1 MAREFSLGAKYD
13 KILEELDFS
22 SIKKKDKV
30 AIKMHLGFKDGYQTV
45 PVFFIRRLVQKV
57 KETGAFPFVTDN
69 PTAVYNA
76 VERGYT
82 AETCGCPIIP
92 IAGVKDAYKHRVEVG
107 YKTVDYLD
115 MAGVMKDSDVLI
127 DVSHVKGHGT
137 AGFGGAFKNIAL
149 GGYCG
154 TSRWR
159 KIHGVEKSAP
169 YWDGEKCSP
178 EHAKRLAESC
188 PYGALKYDE
197 EKHYLDLGFGDCHN
211 ANCLECLR
219 ADEKVGC
226 LKIPAEGF
234 AAFQELM
241 AIASKKILDN
251 YDRDKQFFLNFIMD
265 VTPHCDCLGMVQPQI
280 VPDIGIVGGKD
291 IVAVEQ
297 ASLDLIKTAKF
308 LVDQL
313 PPYLKH
319 VSSDVNLHPFQ
330 RIWGPYKNPYLVTE
344 YGEQLG
350 LGTRD
355 YELVEI
361 LSASVTKDMET
372 GKQSYEDQPTFF

>member
-1 MAREFSLGAKYD
+1 MLRGMGPLG
-13 KILEELDFS
+13 LVEHS
-22 SIKKKDKV
+22 KK
-30 AIKMHLGFKDGYQTV
+30 
-45 PVFFIRRLVQKV
+45 
-57 KETGAFPFVTDN
+57 
-69 PTAVYNA
+69 
-76 VERGYT
+76 
-82 AETCGCPIIP
+82 
-92 IAGVKDAYKHRVEVG
+92 
-107 YKTVDYLD
+107 
-115 MAGVMKDSDVLI
+115 
-127 DVSHVKGHGT
+127 
-137 AGFGGAFKNIAL
+137 IAL
-149 GGYCG
+149 GGYSG

-169 YWDGEKCSP
+169 YWEADKCTP
-178 EHAKRLAESC
+178 EHAKNLVKSC
-188 PYGALKYDE
+188 PYNALKYDE
-197 EKHYLDLGFGDCHN
+197 EKHQLDLGFGDCHN
-211 ANCLECLR
+211 TNCLECLIV
-219 ADEKVGC
+219 DKSVGC

-251 YDRDKQFFLNFIMD
+251 YDKDKQFFLNFIMD

-297 ASLDLIKTAKF
+297 ASLDLIKEANF

-319 VSSDVNLHPFQ
+319 VSTDKKLHPFQ
-330 RIWGPYKNPYLVTE
+330 RIWGQYKNPYLVTE
-344 YGEQLG
+344 YGERLG

-361 LSASVTKDMET
+361 LPASMTKDMET
-372 GKQSYEDQPTFF
+372 GKQSYEDQATFF